1 MAEIGIVSLPDQ
13 IHARV
18 KAKGFDFT
26 LMAIGQTGLGKS
38 TLINSLF
45 NCDVYES
52 VEYPPPGSR
61 FTSTDHLETS
71 TITLEEDGVQVRLT
85 VVDTPGFGTSINN
98 SGCWETIETY
108 IQEKFEE
115 YERQE
120 SSLNRHAFHDGR
132 VHCCLYFV
140 APCVHGLKA
149 LDIHVMRQLH
159 RKVNIIP
166 VIAKADTL
174 TDDECKLLKQRILA
188 TVAEER
194 IDIYQFP
201 AVSPEDAAEDPIL
214 ARASSALP
222 FAICASQGFVTN
234 AQGERVRGRQYPWGA
249 AEVDNELHSD
259 FNLMKDLVLRTY
271 LQHLIDVTNDVHY
284 EQFRHKH
291 LAGFSLEDS
300 VKRASRVLASP
311 QGSGSNV
318 MADLERRRDRK
329 MSAIKL
335 MVEEMNENFEDK
347 LKSKAEKLEDA
358 ERELAA
364 SAERNAKALASR
376 KATLRQR
383 MEALEEE
390 TQKFQQDQELHAKQ
404 NPPRKRTGFKF
415 GH

>member
-18 KAKGFDFT
+18 KSKGFDFT

-45 NCDVYES
+45 NCEVYES

-61 FTSTDHLETS
+61 FTSTNHLETS

-120 SSLNRHAFHDGR
+120 SSLDRHDFHDGR

-174 TDDECKLLKQRILA
+174 TDEECRLLKSRILE

-194 IDIYQFP
+194 IEIYKFP
-201 AVSPEDAAEDPIL
+201 EPTAEEAADDSLL
-214 ARASSALP
+214 AQAQSALP

-234 AQGERVRGRQYPWGA
+234 ANGERVRGRQYPWGV

-271 LQHLIDVTNDVHY
+271 LQNLIDVTNDVHY
-284 EQFRHKH
+284 EQFRQKH

-300 VKRASRVLASP
+300 VKRASRVMSSP
-311 QGSGSNV
+311 QGSSSSVIGSLERNKEQKLAQINV
-318 MADLERRRDRK
+318 MVA
-329 MSAIKL
+329 
-335 MVEEMNENFEDK
+335 EMHENLAAK
-347 LKSKAEKLEDA
+347 LKSKNARLKKAEA
-358 ERELAA
+358 EVKEWAEEQAQELA
-364 SAERNAKALASR
+364 RR
-376 KATLRQR
+376 K
-383 MEALEEE
+383 EALKQRQQSFEEAK
-390 TQKFQQDQELHAKQ
+390 QAFQQDVELHAKQ
-404 NPPRKRTGFKF
+404 NVPKKRGGFKF